1 MRKLTILAL
10 LTVLSACSAT
20 QSVKGIG
27 SGTDSYK
34 LSPCACQI
42 IAQPNYGR
50 G

>member
-1 MRKLTILAL
+1 MRKLTILTL

-34 LSPCACQI
+34 LSPCACLPI
-42 IAQPNYGR
+42 EQPNFG
-50 G
+50 

>member
-1 MRKLTILAL
+1 MKKLMILAL

-34 LSPCACQI
+34 LSPCACSPI
-42 IAQPNYGR
+42 EQPNFG
-50 G
+50 